1 MSKKLPTGITKEFL
15 EQVAIP
21 NHGGRYT
28 VISHKSII
36 DNAAVEITAHGF
48 IPETE
53 LYRASINGNVANG
66 MVMLNY
72 ATDADLK
79 MMLVWGNSYDK
90 STRFKCGIGAYIE
103 STGNYMF
110 AGDLSN
116 YSRKHTGNADQEALL
131 KMRYQLA
138 QAKFF
143 YNMLVDAKQKM
154 EAVEITERK
163 MAEIL
168 GVIYAEKELI
178 TIEQVSSIKS
188 YMAKGII
195 SSLPGN
201 NLWNFYNVIC
211 MALRNSHPKNWFES
225 QTGVHQF
232 IMNEILFAPAPVAQP
247 DMQDIPED
255 VQLNVQNSSMVEY
268 SGEDIT
274 VNVRQL
280 DLYDAIAEAETESLV
295 SQQTVSEESEQI
307 VESEIKETIS
317 TDEENFFNFD
327 AGTPEPESLD
337 FPDL

>member
-1 MSKKLPTGITKEFL
+1 MSKKLPTGITKDFL
-15 EQVAIP
+15 VNVPIP

-36 DNAAVEITAHGF
+36 DNSTAEITAHGF
-48 IPETE
+48 TTQTE

-66 MVMLNY
+66 MTMLNF

-79 MMLVWGNSYDK
+79 MMFVWGNSYDK

-143 YNMLVDAKQKM
+143 YNMLVEAKQKM
-154 EAVEITERK
+154 EALTLTDRK

-168 GVIYAEKELI
+168 GILYAEKEYFS
-178 TIEQVSSIKS
+178 IEQVSSIKS
-188 YMAKGII
+188 YMGKSII
-195 SSLPGN
+195 PGFDHD
-201 NLWNFYNVIC
+201 NLWNFYNVLC
-211 MALRNSHPKNWFES
+211 MALRNSHPKSWFES

-232 IMNEILFAPAPVAQP
+232 IMNEVLFTPNVQPIHLPAVSAVETEEELPG
-247 DMQDIPED
+247 
-255 VQLNVQNSSMVEY
+255 QLN
-268 SGEDIT
+268 I
-274 VNVRQL
+274 L
-280 DLYDAIAEAETESLV
+280 DAIAEAESKAPA
-295 SQQTVSEESEQI
+295 SEQTATEDDDLMVKEDGAI
-307 VESEIKETIS
+307 EEPLITGEDKDISE
-317 TDEENFFNFD
+317 DEEEFFNF
-327 AGTPEPESLD
+327 GVEKSEPESQALD
-337 FPDL
+337 FPEL

>member
-1 MSKKLPTGITKEFL
+1 MSKKLPTGITKDFL
-15 EQVAIP
+15 TNVPIP

-36 DNAAVEITAHGF
+36 DNSNAEIAAHGF
-48 IPETE
+48 TIDTE

-66 MVMLNY
+66 MTRLTY

-79 MMLVWGNSYDK
+79 MTFVWGNSYDK

-116 YSRKHTGNADQEALL
+116 YSRKHTGNADQESLL

-143 YNMLVDAKQKM
+143 YNMLVEAKQKM
-154 EAVEITERK
+154 ESVTLTDRK

-168 GVIYAEKELI
+168 GILYAEKEYFS
-178 TIEQVSSIKS
+178 IEQVSSIKS
-188 YMAKGII
+188 YMDKSII
-195 SSLPGN
+195 PGFDHD
-201 NLWNFYNVIC
+201 NLWNFYNVLC

-232 IMNEILFAPAPVAQP
+232 IMNEVLFAPTVQPVQ
-247 DMQDIPED
+247 IPAVSVPQSEENLPG
-255 VQLNVQNSSMVEY
+255 Q
-268 SGEDIT
+268 I
-274 VNVRQL
+274 
-280 DLYDAIAEAETESLV
+280 DLLDAIAEAESEAPAPEQPATEEDDLMV
-295 SQQTVSEESEQI
+295 EDDGVLEEPLITKEEEIISE
-307 VESEIKETIS
+307 
-317 TDEENFFNFD
+317 DEDEFFNFGVEN
-327 AGTPEPESLD
+327 AEPEDSSLD
-337 FPDL
+337 FPEL

>member
-36 DNAAVEITAHGF
+36 DNANAEIIAHGF
-48 IPETE
+48 TPETE

-188 YMAKGII
+188 HMEKGII
-195 SSLPGN
+195 ASLPSN

-211 MALRNSHPKNWFES
+211 MALRNSHPKNWFEA

-232 IMNEILFAPAPVAQP
+232 IMNEILFSPAAVIQS
-247 DMQDIPED
+247 D
-255 VQLNVQNSSMVEY
+255 VQAAPMVTV
-268 SGEDIT
+268 SGEDVT

-280 DLYDAIAEAETESLV
+280 DLYDAIAEAEAEAVKPEVVVNHAVAAVENLGEIPSKDES
-295 SQQTVSEESEQI
+295 
-307 VESEIKETIS
+307 
-317 TDEENFFNFD
+317 DFFNFD
-327 AGTPEPESLD
+327 SGSPEEEHLD
-337 FPDL
+337 FPEL

>member
-1 MSKKLPTGITKEFL
+1 MSKKLPTGITKDFL
-15 EQVAIP
+15 VNVPIP

-36 DNAAVEITAHGF
+36 DNANTEILSHGF
-48 IPETE
+48 TPETE

-66 MVMLNY
+66 MIMLNY
-72 ATDADLK
+72 FTDADLK
-79 MMLVWGNSYDK
+79 MMFVWGNSYDK
-90 STRFKCGIGAYIE
+90 STRFKCGIGAVIE

-143 YNMLVDAKQKM
+143 YDMLVDAKQKM
-154 EAVEITERK
+154 KAVTITDRK

-168 GVIYAEKELI
+168 GILYAEKEYF

-188 YMAKGII
+188 YMNQ
-195 SSLPGN
+195 SLIPGHDYN
-201 NLWNFYNVIC
+201 NLWNYYNVLC

-232 IMNEILFAPAPVAQP
+232 IMNEVLFASTAQV
-247 DMQDIPED
+247 D
-255 VQLNVQNSSMVEY
+255 VQSAPTVAVVK
-268 SGEDIT
+268 EDIV
-274 VNVRQL
+274 VNIRQI
-280 DLYDAIAEAETESLV
+280 DLYDAIAEVENEAPAPEEPPTEV
-295 SQQTVSEESEQI
+295 TEEVSESPFMEEKKEEITSE
-307 VESEIKETIS
+307 
-317 TDEENFFNFD
+317 DEADFFNFEQENS
-327 AGTPEPESLD
+327 EPESLD

>member
-36 DNAAVEITAHGF
+36 DNANAEITAHGF
-48 IPETE
+48 TPETE

-211 MALRNSHPKNWFES
+211 MALRNSHPKNWFEA

-232 IMNEILFAPAPVAQP
+232 IMNEVLFAPSVIAQP
-247 DMQDIPED
+247 D
-255 VQLNVQNSSMVEY
+255 VQNAPMVPI

-274 VNVRQL
+274 VNARQL
-280 DLYDAIAEAETESLV
+280 DLYDAIAEAESEA
-295 SQQTVSEESEQI
+295 QAPEQPASEEVEPI
-307 VESEIKETIS
+307 VESETEEIAS
-317 TDEENFFNFD
+317 NDEADFFNF
-327 AGTPEPESLD
+327 GSGNPEPEGLD